1 MTLGGMRIN
10 PALQFVTEIQETSDI
25 KTVAQMLSSGDWIA
39 ICATEHE
46 PFVFSLG
53 KVKTVPFP
61 SAPGSSES
69 RHRPQWS
76 QEQHSKVSSHP
87 LGKH

>member
-1 MTLGGMRIN
+1 MTLRGRRIN

-53 KVKTVPFP
+53 RVKTIPFP
-61 SAPGSSES
+61 SVQGNKENRLHPL
-69 RHRPQWS
+69 RP
-76 QEQHSKVSSHP
+76 QEQHTKASTPP
-87 LGKH
+87 LGKR